1 MTIVELL
8 GLTADHCE
16 STRGL
21 TDHCESTSGLTDH
34 CGATKGLTDHCG
46 TIRGLNGH
54 CGATIDDALFWIQME
69 IVTYS
74 SVSENIYMD
83 KKNNHDSLF
92 IVSREPKLRFSAD
105 HRGYQ

>member
-1 MTIVELL
+1 
-8 GLTADHCE
+8 
-16 STRGL
+16 
-21 TDHCESTSGLTDH
+21 
-34 CGATKGLTDHCG
+34 
-46 TIRGLNGH
+46 
-54 CGATIDDALFWIQME
+54 ME

-105 HRGYQ
+105 HRGYHERCNVFSYVLLVLHL

>member
-1 MTIVELL
+1 
-8 GLTADHCE
+8 
-16 STRGL
+16 
-21 TDHCESTSGLTDH
+21 
-34 CGATKGLTDHCG
+34 
-46 TIRGLNGH
+46 
-54 CGATIDDALFWIQME
+54 ME

-105 HRGYQ
+105 HRGYQIIRVFQIASQKANHNL

>member
-1 MTIVELL
+1 MLQER
-8 GLTADHCE
+8 D
-16 STRGL
+16 
-21 TDHCESTSGLTDH
+21 
-34 CGATKGLTDHCG
+34 K
-46 TIRGLNGH
+46 IRRY
-54 CGATIDDALFWIQME
+54 IKKIRQDALFWIQIE

-105 HRGYQ
+105 HRGYQIITCLSTSFSKG

>member
-1 MTIVELL
+1 M
-8 GLTADHCE
+8 
-16 STRGL
+16 
-21 TDHCESTSGLTDH
+21 
-34 CGATKGLTDHCG
+34 K
-46 TIRGLNGH
+46 
-54 CGATIDDALFWIQME
+54 

-105 HRGYQ
+105 HPGYQIITCYSNSFSKGCSKLCSSY